1 MKKEEVKINV
11 IGRSASGKSCVMFEI
26 YKALKTA
33 GFEVELDLKDNLG
46 IADYETEVDFMKQM
60 LKDERKRVESVK
72 KKYIGKYK
80 LYLIDDIVHVYYITK
95 KHEYPITVYE
105 LNRFNKGKLLKTINK

>member
-1 MKKEEVKINV
+1 MNNILSGAYQHFNQRLKERFDIEM
-11 IGRSASGKSCVMFEI
+11 SYDDF
-26 YKALKTA
+26 LK
-33 GFEVELDLKDNLG
+33 
-46 IADYETEVDFMKQM
+46 Y
-60 LKDERKRVESVK
+60 RVLNRTVK

-95 KHEYPITVYE
+95 KYEYPITVYE